1 MPDLDITQY
10 DVTGQLGRHMVLDER
25 SLAYRRPYRGE
36 PIKPVEWAPKVPVL
50 DQQDLLAQGIHTSEL
65 FEGAEDVDALGSC
78 TANAATALISVL
90 HDADALQAAG
100 LDVSDP
106 VAAEKWAIGLY
117 HDATHRDQWH
127 DVAWP
132 STDCGSSGL
141 GVAKALRHRGLID
154 QYGHATTAEE
164 LCALLQTGP
173 VLIGM
178 PWFRA
183 WFEPVTASALLDD
196 IPDWEN
202 SGLAG
207 GHEVCGVAL
216 EDVVYDRNGRLDYAR
231 TILRP
236 QNSWRQSWGDN
247 GSFRLSLA
255 LYRQIRGR
263 VDIIQPRLDAS
274 RI

>member
-1 MPDLDITQY
+1 MPDLEITQY

-36 PIKPVEWAPKVPVL
+36 PLKPVEWAPKVPVL
-50 DQQDLLAQGIHTSEL
+50 DQQDLLAQGIRTSEL

-78 TANAATALISVL
+78 TANAATALISVV
-90 HDADALQAAG
+90 HDADALKASG

-106 VAAEKWAIGLY
+106 AAAEKWAISLY
-117 HDATHRDQWH
+117 SDATHRDQWH

-141 GVAKALRHRGLID
+141 GVAKALRHRGLVD

-178 PWFRA
+178 PWFTA
-183 WFEPVTASALLDD
+183 WFEPATASALLDD
-196 IPDWEN
+196 IPGWEN

-216 EDVVYDRNGRLDYAR
+216 EDVAYDRTGRLDYAR

-236 QNSWRQSWGDN
+236 QNSWKRSWGDA
-247 GSFRLSLA
+247 GCFRFSMA
-255 LYRQIRGR
+255 LYQQIRGQ

-274 RI
+274 RT